1 MFLYRTQERD
11 SRFSEIS
18 KSNYLLLAF
27 FEIFTAVSRQ
37 AKKEL
42 GEFTFPVPFFR
53 KYGIVRVV
61 VDYADMQI

>member
-18 KSNYLLLAF
+18 KSNSLLLAF

-42 GEFTFPVPFFR
+42 GEFTYPVPFFR
-53 KYGIVRVV
+53 KY
-61 VDYADMQI
+61 